1 MTLAPVCA
9 IPAFMASKELLAE
22 LTSKPK
28 TSAVRV
34 ASIPAP
40 NFTVT
45 FELLSRWC
53 CGKTFC
59 SNMPSSTPPKMH
71 PALMKPIVR
80 EFMSG
85 LAARHIL
92 NSVMLIASGFG
103 VVLKRGDPFVA
114 GVVVYSIEF
123 LSKHCAIEYAVCA
136 DPQKQDKVDGGATK
150 AFQKNSL
157 WT

>member
-40 NFTVT
+40 SFTVS

-71 PALMKPIVR
+71 PALMKPIVK
-80 EFMSG
+80 EFMFG
-85 LAARHIL
+85 LVGARHIL
-92 NSVMLIASGFG
+92 NSVMPIASGFG

-114 GVVVYSIEF
+114 GVVGYSIEF
-123 LSKHCAIEYAVCA
+123 LSKHCAIEFLRGIFAL
-136 DPQKQDKVDGGATK
+136 TK
-150 AFQKNSL
+150 WSVSVKPVMI
-157 WT
+157 WHKR